1 MKKLAIGGGILVLG
15 AILYLSI
22 FGFPRL
28 MGSFLDGKKGNAEL
42 GDMEIPVTAV
52 GSVQPARLIQM
63 KSKASGEVKK
73 IDVVEGQIVK
83 AGDTLI
89 QLDPKDEKRNVERSA
104 LAVDRAQAALEK
116 TKSVLEKQKVDLPQF
131 NRIAKERL
139 KDAKA
144 RFSESD
150 YRLKKLK
157 GMSTGTV
164 SEQEMIIAEAAWG
177 SAEAAV
183 GIAEADVVRA
193 ESDQKLLQNSAEQDV
208 AQADAAHREA
218 LKQKDEAEQRF
229 DETTIIA
236 PADAMVYSILT
247 REGEVIQGGQATFTG
262 GTLLMVLADVSS
274 MFVMAQV
281 DEADIGAI
289 REIAPEYA
297 RPGMTQKLTEQ
308 EYQERGRHI
317 IDVADRATPDNPGVQ
332 TESAVAP
339 AEAPPVPT
347 EVQKELLGRPVEVTV
362 EAYRGEQY
370 RGVIERIL
378 PEPIQAGGAVS
389 FNVRVRLYG
398 EDVQKLMGLQA
409 DLAFRTKTQKSVVL
423 VPNEALVSEDRR
435 CFVWIP
441 HRESPRDREGKK
453 KIEVTIGDT
462 DGVNTVIS
470 AGLKPGDEVWV
481 KLPLL
486 LDQDKEKS

>member
-1 MKKLAIGGGILVLG
+1 MKKFVIGGGIVILG
-15 AILYLSI
+15 SIVYLSI
-22 FGFPRL
+22 FGLPRL
-28 MGSFLDGKKGNAEL
+28 GSFLDGKKGKAEL
-42 GDMEIPVTAV
+42 GDLEIPVTAV

-73 IDVVEGQIVK
+73 IHVVEGQIVK
-83 AGDTLI
+83 AGETLI
-89 QLDPKDEKRNVERSA
+89 QLDPKDEDRNVERSA
-104 LAVDRAQAALEK
+104 AAVDRAKAALEK
-116 TKSVLEKQKVDLPQF
+116 TKSVLEKQKVDLPQ
-131 NRIAKERL
+131 
-139 KDAKA
+139 
-144 RFSESD
+144 
-150 YRLKKLK
+150 
-157 GMSTGTV
+157 MT
-164 SEQEMIIAEAAWG
+164 IIAEARLEDAKAHF
-177 SAEAAV
+177 SDAEYNYERLAKMSPGVVADREMKLV
-183 GIAEADVVRA
+183 ETTKQSVEASVKIAESEVVTA
-193 ESDQKLLQNSAEQDV
+193 KSNENLLLDSAEQDV
-208 AQADAAHREA
+208 AQADAAYREA
-218 LKQKDEAEQRF
+218 VKQLEEAKQRL

-297 RPGMTQKLTEQ
+297 RPGLTQKLTDQ
-308 EYQERGRHI
+308 EYQQRGQQI
-317 IDVADRATPDNPGVQ
+317 IDRADRAGAETPGENTGD
-332 TESAVAP
+332 A
-339 AEAPPVPT
+339 AEADAPPVPG
-347 EVQKELLGRPVEVTV
+347 EVVEELLGRPVEVTV
-362 EAYRGEQY
+362 EAYRGERYQ
-370 RGVIERIL
+370 GVIERIL
-378 PEPIQAGGAVS
+378 PEPIQAGGAVA

-409 DLAFRTKTQKSVVL
+409 DLAFKTKRQKGVVL

-453 KIEVTIGDT
+453 KVPVTIGDT

-470 AGLKPGDEVWV
+470 AGLKAGDEVWV
-481 KLPLL
+481 KLPRL

>member
-1 MKKLAIGGGILVLG
+1 MKKVAIGVGILVLG
-15 AILYLSI
+15 GIVYLAI
-22 FGFPRL
+22 FGLPRL
-28 MGSFLDGKKGNAEL
+28 GSFLDGKKGAAVL

-63 KSKASGEVKK
+63 KSKASGEVQK
-73 IDVVEGQIVK
+73 IHVVEGQLVK

-89 QLDPKDEKRNVERSA
+89 QLNPKDEERNVERSA
-104 LAVDRAQAALEK
+104 ASVDRAKAALEK
-116 TKSVLEKQKVDLPQF
+116 AKSVLEKQKVDLPQF
-131 NRIAKERL
+131 TKIAEARL
-139 KDAKA
+139 EDAKA
-144 RFSESD
+144 RFSDAAYNYE
-150 YRLKKLK
+150 RLAK
-157 GMSTGTV
+157 MSPGV
-164 SEQEMIIAEAAWG
+164 VADREMKVVETAKQSADAAVRIAE
-177 SAEAAV
+177 SE
-183 GIAEADVVRA
+183 VVTA
-193 ESDQKLLQNSAEQDV
+193 KSNEQLLLISAEQDV
-208 AQADAAHREA
+208 AQADAAYREA
-218 LKQKDEAEQRF
+218 LKQFDEAKQRL

-262 GTLLMVLADVSS
+262 GTLLTVLADVSS

-297 RPGMTQKLTEQ
+297 RPGLTQKLTDE
-308 EYQERGRHI
+308 EYQQRGRQI
-317 IDVADRATPDNPGVQ
+317 IDVANQAASGNPGDKN
-332 TESAVAP
+332 ESADAP
-339 AEAPPVPT
+339 SEAPPVPG
-347 EVQKELLGRPVEVTV
+347 EVREELLGRPVEVTV
-362 EAYRGEQY
+362 EAYRGESY

-409 DLAFRTKTQKSVVL
+409 DLSFRTKTQKGVVL

-441 HRESPRDREGKK
+441 HRESPREREGKK
-453 KIEVTIGDT
+453 KIPVTIGDT

-481 KLPLL
+481 KLPRL